1 MGGFHTEDRL
11 EVIYRYVH
19 TVVLCLEFNEG
30 DRWIQQRRSQE
41 LNEGDR
47 RSSTKI
53 AGVQRRRSLEFN
65 EGDRR
70 SIVCLCPS
78 QKPGKNS
85 CVVCAFMPG

>member
-30 DRWIQQRRSQE
+30 DHWI
-41 LNEGDR
+41 
-47 RSSTKI
+47 
-53 AGVQRRRSLEFN
+53 QRRRSQEFN
-65 EGDRR
+65 EGDHR